1 MQTKDHA
8 KFATDSSGALVR
20 QDIQGDN
27 YSVVRIKRD
36 FLANSD
42 IGAILTSRQS
52 SKGHD
57 YNRSEGLDANL
68 RFHDA
73 HTITA
78 FIADT
83 QTDGL
88 DGPALAQK
96 YAYTYHTSLWKVLT
110 IWTDLKE
117 DFNPEVG
124 FTQRTGT
131 RFCPTPSALASR
143 GVSPGAAPAPSRR
156 SCAPTS

>member
-1 MQTKDHA
+1 MLFRSPEKREFFLENDGMFRFGDIQGERGPNRSLETQIFFSRRIGLDADGTPIPIWGGARLSGKVGRTSIGVLDMQTKDHA
-8 KFATDSSGALVR
+8 KFTTDKSGALVR

-42 IGAILTSRQS
+42 FGAVFVNRQS

-57 YNRSEGLDANL
+57 YNRSEGFDANL

-78 FIADT
+78 
-83 QTDGL
+83 
-88 DGPALAQK
+88 
-96 YAYTYHTSLWKVLT
+96 
-110 IWTDLKE
+110 
-117 DFNPEVG
+117 
-124 FTQRTGT
+124 
-131 RFCPTPSALASR
+131 
-143 GVSPGAAPAPSRR
+143 
-156 SCAPTS
+156 